1 MEFLLLGTVKRTY
14 VGCATVGIDSCGDGQ
29 TNAGETIENRKSLSK
44 SDDPGIKTPLVRL
57 VQGSRSSRPID
68 GLGGLGWRGPR
79 PVATTAWFEL
89 FKYCNGARIAEDDE
103 TMR

>member
-29 TNAGETIENRKSLSK
+29 TNAGETIENRNLSQK
-44 SDDPGIKTPLVRL
+44 ETPLVRL